1 MAYLI
6 DSETDGR
13 TLHATTHG
21 LLSRSDVG
29 YFRERVARNIKYAAN
44 YVNDY
49 LSEAKDLID
58 NFDFGTLKDKVD
70 AVRDRFGKRWNEDRV
85 ARLTSLGDLQQAK
98 SKMQRYLMAN
108 PRVRRLFYGN
118 KVNGYN
124 GKFFRDEGE
133 LYGSDLRDYR
143 NVMQGGY
150 VGTEDEDRF
159 VTYLEL
165 VDEEV
170 DDLLTFNEREII
182 RDAWALMDAELD
194 AGGQDPT
201 SPSKT
206 TL

>member
-6 DSETDGR
+6 DAETDDR

-21 LLSRSDVG
+21 MLSRSDIG
-29 YFRERVARNIKYAAN
+29 FFRERVSRNVKYAAN

-49 LSEAKDLID
+49 LKEAKDLID
-58 NFDFGTLKDKVD
+58 NFDFDVLRDKVE
-70 AVRDRFGKRWNEDRV
+70 AVRDRFGKRWDEDRIM
-85 ARLTSLGDLQQAK
+85 RLTSLADLQQAK
-98 SKMQRYLMAN
+98 PKMQRYLMAN
-108 PRVRRLFYGN
+108 PRVRKLFYGN

-124 GKFFRDEGE
+124 GAFYSDEPG
-133 LYGSDLRDYR
+133 LYGNEHSDYR

-150 VGTEDEDRF
+150 VGTDDEDRF
-159 VTYLEL
+159 VTYLDVL
-165 VDEEV
+165 H
-170 DDLLTFNEREII
+170 DDSDDVLTFNERLVI
-182 RDAWALMDAELD
+182 REAWALMDAELD